1 MRKKSQKNMNNM
13 QTNLMNTSFI
23 IKDTN
28 DKVNFYTLKIPRL

>member
-1 MRKKSQKNMNNM
+1 MNNM

-28 DKVNFYTLKIPRL
+28 DKVNFNTLKTPRL